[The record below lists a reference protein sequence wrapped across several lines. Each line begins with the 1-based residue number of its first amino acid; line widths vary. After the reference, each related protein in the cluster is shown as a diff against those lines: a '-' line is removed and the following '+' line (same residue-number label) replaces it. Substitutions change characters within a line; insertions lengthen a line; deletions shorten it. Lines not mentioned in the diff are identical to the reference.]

1 LVIISRVPYVTILEL
16 ARVVIN
22 DCPCPG
28 SSVPV
33 LIFPALFQ
41 FSAVFVIFFFQIST
55 SILLVG
61 AGFFIYLF
69 IFGARGFGILSSR
82 LISLTGLVLVST

>member
-1 LVIISRVPYVTILEL
+1 MSLSWKQRSRSDI
-16 ARVVIN
+16 
-22 DCPCPG
+22 PCAV
-28 SSVPV
+28 S
-33 LIFPALFQ
+33 IFCCFCY
-41 FSAVFVIFFFQIST
+41 FFFQIST
-55 SILLVG
+55 SILFVG

>member
-41 FSAVFVIFFFQIST
+41 FSAVFVIFFFKFQHQS
-55 SILLVG
+55 SWLVLDSL
-61 AGFFIYLF
+61 FIYLF
-69 IFGARGFGILSSR
+69 LVQEVLGFYL
-82 LISLTGLVLVST
+82 LD

>member
-33 LIFPALFQ
+33 LIFLALFQ
-41 FSAVFVIFFFQIST
+41 FSAVFVIFFSNFNINPLGWCW
-55 SILLVG
+55 ILY
-61 AGFFIYLF
+61 YLF